1 MRKRRR
7 ACHPCRCAEKGF
19 AIDGLKVQSR
29 HGAKLQEGCDS
40 KRAYGGSG
48 EYCTPF
54 GGATSH
60 PTGSGKCRKGFG
72 PTERIRMIPECS
84 FVSVEKSRRRR
95 INLDWLAR
103 NPPSVICYAEC
114 DCPRAGTVDVSIV
127 ASFGAWQF
135 LMGLFLLVGL
145 LGVSLACAA
154 LLATW
159 VAFGNSNW
167 LQRGTLAILG
177 GSAVGLVFCFASG
190 ELELEWLGLMWVVV
204 TTIAL
209 MLLAVRCFGV
219 RLVQPS
225 RSSHDRSKESQFSI
239 RQLMILTAGTAA
251 IAAAVRWLAPLTMT
265 RGAVMV
271 GGGIA
276 ICLGVLAL
284 VAAWAALRVELN
296 RIRFVV
302 LVITSV
308 AIASVVYSAMEVT
321 GADPG
326 LPWALVVVTYTLVL
340 STAFLC
346 ARSRGIR
353 LL

>member
-1 MRKRRR
+1 
-7 ACHPCRCAEKGF
+7 
-19 AIDGLKVQSR
+19 
-29 HGAKLQEGCDS
+29 
-40 KRAYGGSG
+40 
-48 EYCTPF
+48 
-54 GGATSH
+54 
-60 PTGSGKCRKGFG
+60 
-72 PTERIRMIPECS
+72 
-84 FVSVEKSRRRR
+84 
-95 INLDWLAR
+95 
-103 NPPSVICYAEC
+103 
-114 DCPRAGTVDVSIV
+114 
-127 ASFGAWQF
+127 
-135 LMGLFLLVGL
+135 MGLFLLVGS
-145 LGVSLACAA
+145 LGVSLAGAA

-209 MLLAVRCFGV
+209 MFLSVRCFGV
-219 RLVQPS
+219 RLVQAS
-225 RSSHDRSKESQFSI
+225 RNSHERSNESQFSI

-251 IAAAVRWLAPLTMT
+251 IAAVARWLAPLTMT

-302 LVITSV
+302 LAVTSV

-340 STAFLC
+340 STAFLG